1 LKESDLANL
10 FTNLLH
16 QAAPEG
22 DFALCH
28 SSGFRTEWLPGVIQY
43 QHFFNMFP
51 FENQLQTFDITGK

>member
-1 LKESDLANL
+1 L

-16 QAAPEG
+16 QAAPEA

-28 SSGFRTEWLPGVIQY
+28 SAGFRTDWLPGVIQY

-51 FENQLQTFDITGK
+51 FENQL